1 MFIDHTLRGLY
12 FVLDVSSSAL
22 SHCDFFTYPAIV
34 KVIIFISPL
43 CLFLCPSLPLQS
55 VLDIRKVGAAEG
67 GTEVET
73 AGEHPTVATRRD
85 TDLKGNITTSSYC
98 HVLPL

>member
-1 MFIDHTLRGLY
+1 MDYPLLGM
-12 FVLDVSSSAL
+12 SAAL
-22 SHCDFFTYPAIV
+22 HLVIVTFFFTYPAIV

-55 VLDIRKVGAAEG
+55 VLDSRKVGAAEG

-73 AGEHPTVATRRD
+73 AGEHPTVATHRD
-85 TDLKGNITTSSYC
+85 TDLKGNITTSSYW